1 MLVSEAIDKTTIDDL
16 LLEYIINNNL
26 LIEMP
31 VKNNLQQNFTLHFW
45 SFLSCVADCQDLL
58 SCLSSSPCSLGHINH
73 LCWHLCPTRPGPA
86 TRIFSLQINSAVLLT
101 ILNSR

>member
-31 VKNNLQQNFTLHFW
+31 VKNNLQQNFTLH
-45 SFLSCVADCQDLL
+45 L
-58 SCLSSSPCSLGHINH
+58 
-73 LCWHLCPTRPGPA
+73 
-86 TRIFSLQINSAVLLT
+86 
-101 ILNSR
+101 